1 MMKKLLNT
9 LYITTPDRYLSLD
22 GENIVISADR
32 KEIGRIPLH
41 NLERIM
47 AFGSAGASPAL
58 MGKCVSENREL
69 VFMSRSGKFLARVE
83 GEVSG
88 NVLLRRKQYRIA
100 DDPVQSLEIAR
111 NMIAAKLYN
120 SRWTLERT
128 ARDHSMRVDTELFRS
143 KSLYLKETITNA
155 AAAQD
160 HDTLRGIEGEAA
172 SMYFS
177 VFDDMILQQKDD
189 FHFGGRS
196 RRPPLDRVNAM
207 LSFAYALCTGMCTS
221 ALEAVGLDPY
231 VGFMHTDRPG
241 RRSLALDLVEEFR
254 ALMCDRFVLT
264 MINKRLIAPNHFTL
278 REDGAVL
285 LNDEGRRAFLTA
297 WQNRKDDE
305 IRHPFLDEKVQW
317 GMLPYAQALLLA
329 RYLRGDLDAYP
340 PFLWK

>member
-1 MMKKLLNT
+1 MKKLLNT

-22 GENIVISADR
+22 GENVVVSENH
-32 KEIGRIPLH
+32 KEIARMPLH

-47 AFGSAGASPAL
+47 AFGCAGASPAL
-58 MGKCVSENREL
+58 MGKCVSESREL
-69 VFMSRSGKFLARVE
+69 VFLSRSGRFLARAE
-83 GEVSG
+83 GEVNG
-88 NVLLRRKQYRIA
+88 NVLLRRTQYRIA
-100 DDPVQSLEIAR
+100 DSPAESLGIAR

-128 ARDHSMRVDTELFRS
+128 MRDHALRIDPAKFEE
-143 KSLYLKETITNA
+143 KSAYLQNSIKA
-155 AAAQD
+155 AVSAPDAD
-160 HDTLRGIEGEAA
+160 SLRGIEGEAA
-172 SMYFS
+172 SVYFS

-189 FHFGGRS
+189 FRFTVRS
-196 RRPPLDRVNAM
+196 RRPPLDRVNAL

-231 VGFMHTDRPG
+231 VGFLHTDRPG

-264 MINKRLIAPNHFTL
+264 LINKRTISPEQFDL

-285 LNDEGRRAFLTA
+285 LNEDGRRTFLTA
-297 WQNRKDDE
+297 WQKRKDDE
-305 IRHPFLDEKVQW
+305 LRHPFLDEKVQW

>member
-1 MMKKLLNT
+1 MKKLLNT

-32 KEIGRIPLH
+32 QEIARIPLH

-47 AFGSAGASPAL
+47 AFGCSGASPAL
-58 MGKCVSENREL
+58 IGKCVSESREL
-69 VFMSRSGKFLARVE
+69 VFMSRSGKFLARAE
-83 GEVSG
+83 GEVNG
-88 NVLLRRKQYRIA
+88 NVLLRRTQYRIA
-100 DDPVQSLEIAR
+100 DDPDQSLAIAR

-128 ARDHSMRVDTELFRS
+128 MRDHEMRIDLAMFKE
-143 KSLYLKETITNA
+143 KSQYLQNA
-155 AAAQD
+155 IAKAMTAPD
-160 HDTLRGIEGEAA
+160 ADSLRGIEGEAA
-172 SMYFS
+172 SVYFS
-177 VFDDMILQQKDD
+177 VFNDMILQQKEN
-189 FHFGGRS
+189 FQFTVRS
-196 RRPPLDRVNAM
+196 RRPPLDRVNAL

-231 VGFMHTDRPG
+231 VGFLHTDRPG

-264 MINKRLIAPNHFTL
+264 LINKRTVAPEHL
-278 REDGAVL
+278 EQREDGVVL
-285 LNDEGRRAFLTA
+285 MNDEGRKVFLTA
-297 WQNRKDDE
+297 WQKRKDDE
-305 IRHPFLDEKVQW
+305 LRHPFLEEKVQW

-329 RYLRGDLDAYP
+329 RFLRGDLNTYP

>member
-1 MMKKLLNT
+1 MKKLLNT

-22 GENIVISADR
+22 GETVVISAER
-32 KEIGRIPLH
+32 KEIARIPLH

-47 AFGSAGASPAL
+47 AFGCAGASPAL
-58 MGKCVSENREL
+58 MGKCVSESREL
-69 VFMSRSGKFLARVE
+69 VFMSRSGRFLARVE

-88 NVLLRRKQYRIA
+88 NVLLRRTQYRIA
-100 DDPVQSLEIAR
+100 DDPVRSLAIAR

-128 ARDHSMRVDTELFRS
+128 MRDHEMRIDLSLFGE
-143 KSLYLKETITNA
+143 KSQDLQNA
-155 AAAQD
+155 IQTAMSATDAD
-160 HDTLRGIEGEAA
+160 SLRGIEGEAA
-172 SMYFS
+172 SVYFS

-189 FHFGGRS
+189 FRFTGRS

-207 LSFAYALCTGMCTS
+207 LSFAYSLCTGMCTS

-231 VGFMHTDRPG
+231 VGFLHTDRPG

-264 MINKRLIAPNHFTL
+264 LINKRTVSPDQFDL

-285 LNDEGRRAFLTA
+285 LNDDGRKAFLTA
-297 WQNRKDDE
+297 WQKRKDDE
-305 IRHPFLDEKVQW
+305 LRHPFLEEKVQW
-317 GMLPYAQALLLA
+317 GMLPYVQALLLA
-329 RYLRGDLDAYP
+329 RFLRGDLDAYP

>member
-1 MMKKLLNT
+1 MKKLLNT

-22 GENIVISADR
+22 GENVVISADR
-32 KEIGRIPLH
+32 QEIARVPLH

-47 AFGSAGASPAL
+47 AFGCSGASPAL
-58 MGKCVSENREL
+58 MGKCVSESREL
-69 VFMSRSGKFLARVE
+69 VFMSRSGRFLARAE
-83 GEVSG
+83 GEVNG
-88 NVLLRRKQYRIA
+88 NVLLRRTQYRTA
-100 DDPVQSLEIAR
+100 DDPEKSLTIAR
-111 NMIAAKLYN
+111 NIIAAKLYN

-128 ARDHSMRVDTELFRS
+128 MRDHSMRIDLSLFTE
-143 KSLYLKETITNA
+143 KSQYLQNA
-155 AAAQD
+155 IQTAVSAPDA
-160 HDTLRGIEGEAA
+160 DTLRGIEGEAA
-172 SMYFS
+172 SVYFS
-177 VFDDMILQQKDD
+177 VFDDMILQQKED
-189 FHFGGRS
+189 FRFTVRS

-207 LSFAYALCTGMCTS
+207 LSFAYSLCTGMCTA

-231 VGFMHTDRPG
+231 VGFLHTDRPG

-264 MINKRLIAPNHFTL
+264 LINKRTIAPEHFDL

-285 LNDEGRRAFLTA
+285 LNDDGRRVFITA

-305 IRHPFLDEKVQW
+305 LRHPFLDEKVQW